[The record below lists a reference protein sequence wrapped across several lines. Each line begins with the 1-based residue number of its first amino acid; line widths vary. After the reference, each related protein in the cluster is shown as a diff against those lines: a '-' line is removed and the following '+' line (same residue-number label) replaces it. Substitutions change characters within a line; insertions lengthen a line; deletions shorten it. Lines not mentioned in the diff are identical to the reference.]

1 MSEKIT
7 FKELV
12 EKIAEQSQQSYNS
25 TNSFIHELVQIIE
38 GGLSENG
45 SVTISGF
52 GKFELKWM
60 KERPGV
66 NPQTG
71 EEITIPGQNKVVF
84 KPYKAL
90 REQVNKPYAKM
101 TAQVLDQTPDDKKEE
116 VSETEDATVGG
127 LIIERENPL
136 KQKKTVPK
144 DTPDDQQ
151 KPVALANEE
160 ELTDQVEESSRMKWT
175 YAAAALIVLLAIMA
189 AIYVAQQ
196 TTEDPSEPAIA
207 DQTEQPVQQDE
218 MDQPVAEDDD
228 PTVQTEAD
236 ETAEE
241 PPPPDEVAETEPE
254 SEFELTTHSVNPG
267 ESLWTIAENQL
278 GNPYLWPLVYHLNQD
293 ILDNPNQLASEGS
306 LEIPTISDPENLT
319 SFEQEQVAMG
329 YFSLYEWAQENDP
342 EEARYFLWAVGVFSP
357 DLLEDRASEVN
368 EEDLIFATQR

>member
-368 EEDLIFATQR
+368 